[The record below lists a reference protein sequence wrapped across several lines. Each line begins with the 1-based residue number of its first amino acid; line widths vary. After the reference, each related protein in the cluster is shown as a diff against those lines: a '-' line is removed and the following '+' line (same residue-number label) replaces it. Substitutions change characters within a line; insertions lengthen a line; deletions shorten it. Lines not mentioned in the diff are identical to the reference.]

1 MMPCLFL
8 SPQQMMNSA
17 NMFHGT
23 NYRTKSRL
31 EGDQS
36 CSKISYYIKYTKLN
50 FVEEHQME
58 NKMMFCRITH
68 CAPSSLFAVSNTEH
82 SYKTILIHENTCV

>member
-68 CAPSSLFAVSNTEH
+68 CALVLSVCCFQHRTQL
-82 SYKTILIHENTCV
+82 